1 MWAQSTE
8 TGRVKYV
15 ERYTDP
21 LTGKS
26 KYVTLTADKDT
37 KAARKYAQLR
47 LQEKINE
54 RCRAAGSADDYTLQE
69 ILDAYIKDQKRRL
82 KLSTTE
88 RNERILN
95 VLIHKI
101 GPDIYVTKLTAAH
114 VRKCL
119 PENPAGCNE
128 KLRRFKAMIR
138 WAYQN
143 DMIDDIRFIDKLRSS
158 EDYRKVRIE
167 NKYMEK
173 YELKAVIKAMDKQKT
188 QHWMLLTQFLALT
201 GLRIGEAYALT
212 KADVDLQD
220 LTITVNKTYGV
231 GLDHPELISSPKTET
246 SNRTISIQQELIPV
260 IRAIQTLMHKQKE
273 SFGCT
278 SLLFFYGPDGSYLSY
293 DAYRKYLKEI
303 TQKVIGRPL
312 TPHALRHTMTS
323 LFAEAGVPLDVISRR
338 LGHADS
344 DITKEVYMHVTAGLK
359 KHDAD
364 AIRNVHII

>member
-1 MWAQSTE
+1 MWAQSTD

-21 LTGKS
+21 LTGKT

-37 KAARKYAQLR
+37 KTARKYAQLR
-47 LQEKINE
+47 LQEKIHE
-54 RCRAAGSADDYTLQE
+54 RCGAAGSADDYTMQE
-69 ILDAYIKDQKRRL
+69 ILDAYIKDQKRHL
-82 KLSTTE
+82 KISTTE

-95 VLIHKI
+95 ALVRKI

-119 PENPAGCNE
+119 PENPAGYNE

-167 NKYMEK
+167 NKYLEK
-173 YELKAVIKAMDKQKT
+173 SELKAVIRAMDKPNT

-201 GLRIGEAYALT
+201 GLRIGEAFALT
-212 KADVDLQD
+212 KADVDLED
-220 LTITVNKTYGV
+220 LTITINKTYGV
-231 GLDHPELISSPKTET
+231 SLSHPELMNSPKTQT
-246 SNRTISIQQELIPV
+246 SNRTISIQQELLPV
-260 IRAIQTLMHKQKE
+260 IKAIQTFMLKQTE

-278 SLLFFYGPDGSYLSY
+278 SFLFFYGPDGSYLSY
-293 DAYRKYLKEI
+293 DAYRKYLKE
-303 TQKVIGRPL
+303 TTLKVTGRQL

-359 KHDAD
+359 KHDAE
-364 AIRNVHII
+364 AIRNIRII